1 MSELSI
7 LTVHAH
13 PDDESS
19 KGPGTI
25 RRYTDEGIR
34 TTLVCCTGGEAGD
47 ILNPAMDRPEVAENL
62 EQVRRDELALA
73 AKIIGYDEVV
83 YLTSHNAYTNEAE
96 GWILP
101 NQGLSMDD
109 QLALGVRG
117 LTLIVGSQSPCQ
129 ARGPLFMCSV

>member
-47 ILNPAMDRPEVAENL
+47 ILNPAMDRPEVAEWLSGPFYKAVCKVNASEFEKAILNL
-62 EQVRRDELALA
+62 RGRFQESFSAIRR
-73 AKIIGYDEVV
+73 VV
-83 YLTSHNAYTNEAE
+83 SAEA
-96 GWILP
+96 
-101 NQGLSMDD
+101 
-109 QLALGVRG
+109 
-117 LTLIVGSQSPCQ
+117 
-129 ARGPLFMCSV
+129 